1 MKLSVDFW
9 KFTKIWYSDVQNNF
23 MFLTR
28 QNSQKWVKI
37 QKSTDNHLSFDGII
51 QENVDLSDIY

>member
-51 QENVDLSDIY
+51 QKNVDLSDIY